1 MRKLIAVMFIA
12 AIVLLS
18 VRAFAD
24 VTVKS
29 NGANPA
35 LGRAEILNFKGC
47 TASISGEVVTFDCST
62 LANTIWASVHIPA
75 AGINWADVKVLTG
88 STSGINWTA
97 FGV

>member
-1 MRKLIAVMFIA
+1 MKRILL
-12 AIVLLS
+12 AILGVLVLS
-18 VRAFAD
+18 TMAFAD